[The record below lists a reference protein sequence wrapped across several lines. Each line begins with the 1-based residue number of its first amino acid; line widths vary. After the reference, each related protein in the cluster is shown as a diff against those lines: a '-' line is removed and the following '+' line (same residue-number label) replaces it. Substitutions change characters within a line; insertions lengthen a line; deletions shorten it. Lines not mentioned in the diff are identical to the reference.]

1 MASKSQ
7 LLQQMAVQLEA
18 VATAKKSLQDLITS
32 LFAKMERITETKQLL
47 HAALQRQRENAAAT
61 LQTLHVLM
69 ETLRSGKEEEEKGK
83 AAERE

>member
-1 MASKSQ
+1 
-7 LLQQMAVQLEA
+7 MAVQLEA

-47 HAALQRQRENAAAT
+47 HAALQHQRENAAAT

-69 ETLRSGKEEEEKGK
+69 ETRGVGRRRKKRVRQRGGNDSK
-83 AAERE
+83 